1 MKIEK
6 INNNQIKCVL
16 NKNDLVSR
24 HIKVSE
30 LAYGTEKAQELFK
43 DMMEQASHKFGF
55 DTKNAPLMIE
65 AVPLSSESIML
76 IITKVD
82 NPEELEDKFVNL
94 PSTKTRSFKKKDNN
108 EQSNLPVQFK
118 SDDSMIN
125 TFFVYTFNSL
135 NDVTTA
141 VSNLIVFP
149 THNSTLYKDDKNS
162 KYYLSVT
169 ADNIKRETSI
179 IVHGVL
185 AEYGEELQCQKS
197 RLTYFNEHFNTL
209 IKDNAISIIRNL

>member
-55 DTKNAPLMIE
+55 ETKNAPLMIE

>member
-55 DTKNAPLMIE
+55 ETKNAPLMIE

-94 PSTKTRSFKKKDNN
+94 PSTKTRSFKKKDNA

-118 SDDSMIN
+118 SDDSMVN

-149 THNSTLYKDDKNS
+149 THNSTLYKDDKSNR
-162 KYYLSVT
+162 YYLTVT